1 LSLLLVLRVALGLVL
16 AALPATAQQAVEPAP
31 PPGGWPLRRVKVL
44 RAVPLPPGGLVP
56 YRKGSLWGFCDT
68 TGRVWLRPVFQVE
81 PHGEA
86 FAKGLLA
93 FSDLHLTGRW
103 PPEWRDFRAENQY
116 VCNARGELLRSPW
129 RHPRAFV
136 VQPDSSLVAVRR
148 VQATGKPALRIET
161 DPTLVEGANWA
172 FKPLTNQTPPRL
184 LRAPYT
190 DSEADVESLG
200 GGYYAAARRQW
211 WRPAR
216 RLRYRSGNCGET
228 STLVIHGYTHRA
240 VFDATGRR
248 TTRFRYES
256 ISRLVAGTL
265 LVGVGEG
272 LRASRDW
279 ELRNGRTPVRERETP
294 TRFGLITPQG
304 RPLLPIRYAS
314 LKRLGHDRL
323 EATEEVND
331 QIWYS
336 RLTSRGEVVRARQTE
351 PFAVGDTAGCG
362 RPFAPYVRPPLQPA
376 PPPPPPHE
384 PLPDTTAYVLTYS
397 LIHST
402 LGSQYTQTQLTLT
415 APDGRGLY
423 ASDSAYPAALGF
435 DQHTPYCDKSRTIRR
450 ALTVAEAT
458 GRQPV
463 ICEALQKFT
472 PLTYKKKVR
481 LLDING
487 NVIGSPPYSYVTALG
502 GGWYWARLDT
512 GVSPGPPPDL
522 FGPDGCRW
530 PCPDGAHWQ
539 PRYEERFRDK
549 FERPFARGVMRTSKG
564 YVTRGGRPLWQ
575 D

>member
-1 LSLLLVLRVALGLVL
+1 M
-16 AALPATAQQAVEPAP
+16 
-31 PPGGWPLRRVKVL
+31 
-44 RAVPLPPGGLVP
+44 P

-93 FSDLHLTGRW
+93 FSELHLTGRW
-103 PPEWRDFRAENQY
+103 PPKGRDFRAENQY
-116 VCNARGELLRSPW
+116 VCNAHGELLRSPW

-148 VQATGKPALRIET
+148 VQATGKPALRVET
-161 DPTLVEGANWA
+161 DPTLAEGANWA
-172 FKPLTNQTPPRL
+172 LKPVTNQTPPRL

-248 TTRFRYES
+248 ITRFRYES
-256 ISRLVAGTL
+256 ISRLVEGTL

-279 ELRNGRTPVRERETP
+279 ELLYGRTPVRKHETP

-304 RPLLPIRYAS
+304 RRLLPIRYAS
-314 LKRLGHDRL
+314 LKRLGPGRF
-323 EATEEVND
+323 EATEEANG
-331 QIWYS
+331 QTWYS
-336 RLTSRGEVVRARQTE
+336 RLTSRGKVVRARQTE

-362 RPFAPYVRPPLQPA
+362 RPFVPYVPPLAPPA
-376 PPPPPPHE
+376 PPPPPE
-384 PLPDTTAYVLTYS
+384 LLPDTTAYVLTYQ
-397 LIHST
+397 LTHSR
-402 LGSQYTQTQLTLT
+402 LGTQYTQTHLTLT
-415 APDGRGLY
+415 APDGRVLY
-423 ASDSAYPAALGF
+423 ASDSAYPAALNF
-435 DQHTPYCDKSRTIRR
+435 DQHMPYCDNSQTIRR
-450 ALTVAEAT
+450 ALTVAEVA

-472 PLTYKKKVR
+472 PVTYKKKVR
-481 LLDING
+481 LLDLNG
-487 NVIGSPPYSYVTALG
+487 NVIGSPPYSYVTVLG

-522 FGPDGCRW
+522 FAPDGRRW
-530 PCPDGAHWQ
+530 PCPAGAHWQ

-564 YVTRGGRPLWQ
+564 YVTRGGRALWE
-575 D
+575 DEKTPH